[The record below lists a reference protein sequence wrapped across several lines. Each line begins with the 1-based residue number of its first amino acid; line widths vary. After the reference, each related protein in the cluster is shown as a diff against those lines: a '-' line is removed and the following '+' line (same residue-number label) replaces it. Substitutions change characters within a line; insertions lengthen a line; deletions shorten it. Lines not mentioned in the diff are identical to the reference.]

1 MTLDPGL
8 KQRILQAAQ
17 AERAPARPQVLRRQ
31 LWLAASAV
39 AVPLAAFFAVGG
51 ARPGPRPL
59 ALVAATAAGAFLIA
73 GVALASALGRRSSML
88 GRPRAW
94 LVAVALLAPLL
105 LLGWKTSW
113 SLGFE
118 HMAEAWRTRPGFRCF
133 GLTLGFAAWPFAAML
148 LARRGSDPTH
158 ARSLGLALG
167 VAAAVAAAVLV
178 DLWCPVGYL
187 GHLLLGHVLPIGLLG
202 LLGLGL
208 GQRVLA
214 IRAR

>member
-1 MTLDPGL
+1 MTLDPEL
-8 KQRILQAAQ
+8 RQRILQATR
-17 AERAPARPQVLRRQ
+17 AEPAPARAQVMRTRF
-31 LWLAASAV
+31 WLAVSAV

-59 ALVAATAAGAFLIA
+59 ALVAATAAGALLIA
-73 GVALASALGRRSSML
+73 GLALVLALGRGSSMV

-94 LVAVALLAPLL
+94 LVAVAAAAPLL
-105 LLGWKTSW
+105 LLLWRTSW

-118 HMAEAWRTRPGFRCF
+118 HMADAWRARPGFRCF
-133 GLTLGFAAWPFAAML
+133 GLTLAFAAWPFAAML
-148 LARRGSDPTH
+148 LARRGSDATH

-167 VAAAVAAAVLV
+167 VAAAVAAGVLV

-202 LLGLGL
+202 LIGLAI